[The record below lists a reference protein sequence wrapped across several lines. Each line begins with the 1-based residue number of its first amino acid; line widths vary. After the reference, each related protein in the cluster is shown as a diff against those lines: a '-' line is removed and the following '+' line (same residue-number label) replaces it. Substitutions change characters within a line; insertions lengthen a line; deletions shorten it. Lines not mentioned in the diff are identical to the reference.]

1 MTAHDITMVRIY
13 LSEKEGL
20 LRELLARLHDEEK
33 VAGVTVF
40 RGISGF
46 GKSGRMHSAAL
57 LDLSL
62 DLPIVIEFFDAPD
75 KVARIVSHVAMLV
88 PPGHIVSWSA
98 QVLING
104 VRHDNFC

>member
-1 MTAHDITMVRIY
+1 MTPHDITIVRIY
-13 LSEKEGL
+13 LSEGESSLKK
-20 LRELLARLHDEEK
+20 LLARLHDEEK

-46 GKSGRMHSAAL
+46 GRSGRMHSSRL

-75 KVARIVSHVAMLV
+75 KVARIISHLETIV
-88 PPGHIVSWSA
+88 PPGHMVSWSA
-98 QVLING
+98 RV
-104 VRHDNFC
+104 HDA